1 MVDGRGRASKVH
13 DLYIQNSTM
22 KPTVLYNDYTLGTK
36 EPKLSKMVQ
45 QVDKLAAQPDTC
57 GSALGTHTVE
67 EDLTLACR
75 PWTATL
81 WLRCIRTPIQRSRK
95 EKLIQI
101 IQPFSFSCHPNTHM
115 WFL

>member
-22 KPTVLYNDYTLGTK
+22 KPTVLCNDYTLGTK

-45 QVDKLAAQPDTC
+45 QVDELAAQPDTC

-75 PWTATL
+75 PRTATL
-81 WLRCIRTPIQRSRK
+81 WLRCIRIPIQEA
-95 EKLIQI
+95 EKKG
-101 IQPFSFSCHPNTHM
+101 
-115 WFL
+115 